1 MSFARRVGVAVAA
14 LALAGLPTVVAPG
27 AASAVAGVPCL
38 DTSGLDGSGNQRA
51 TPLWRRG
58 ADTSPVTA
66 ADLAALPAQETNRRT
81 LAREVTP
88 QLASSVTIPVYVHVI
103 KGKHRREKHTAGP
116 RKVRRVISILNGGF
130 STNQSALGVETRYNF
145 KLRKIDWTRNDSWYH
160 AFLNGPRDRKMKR
173 KLHRGGARS
182 LNLYLN
188 GGGRTDEPVLGW
200 ARFPWQ
206 YDRAPKLDGVS
217 VNVAALPGGRARGY
231 NLGDTVI
238 HETGHWMGLLHT
250 FQGGCSETNDQVVD
264 TPAEAEPS
272 FYCETTRDTCAESPG
287 LDPVHNFMD
296 YSLDSCM
303 NRFTAGQ
310 VGRMDAA
317 FVKWRK

>member
-1 MSFARRVGVAVAA
+1 MSCGRRVGVAVAA
-14 LALAGLPTVVAPG
+14 LALAGLPTVVSPDS
-27 AASAVAGVPCL
+27 ASAAAMVPCL
-38 DTSGLDGSGNQRA
+38 TSAGTQGA
-51 TPLWRRG
+51 TPYWRRG

-66 ADLAALPAQETNRRT
+66 ADLAALPAQDTSRRT

-88 QLASSVTIPVYVHVI
+88 RLASTVTIPVYVHVI
-103 KGKHRREKHTAGP
+103 KGKHRRESHTAGP

-130 STNQSALGVETRYNF
+130 SAKQSALGVGTRYNF
-145 KLRKIDWTRNDSWYH
+145 KLRRIDWTRNDSWYH

-173 KLHRGGARS
+173 KLHRGGART
-182 LNLYLN
+182 LNLYIN
-188 GGGRTDEPVLGW
+188 GGGRTDEPILGW

-250 FQGGCSETNDQVVD
+250 FQGGCSESNDQVSD

-272 FYCETTRDTCAESPG
+272 FYCETTRDSCPESPG
-287 LDPVHNFMD
+287 LDPVNNFMD

-303 NRFTAGQ
+303 NRFTTGQ

-317 FVKWRK
+317 FVRWRK